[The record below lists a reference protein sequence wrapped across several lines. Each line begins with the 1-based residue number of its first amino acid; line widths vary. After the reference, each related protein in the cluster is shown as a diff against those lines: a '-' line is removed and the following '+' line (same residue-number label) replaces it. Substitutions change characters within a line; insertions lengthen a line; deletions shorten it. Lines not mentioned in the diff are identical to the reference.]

1 MDVNYSTNASLGLK
15 RCLCMCAE
23 TVVTAHVWE
32 SVVLVRRRMSTTS
45 TRSAYAIAR
54 HHTKAVPPL
63 LRRHYC
69 AAISAAQV
77 KKPVMP
83 TFVTEKLKDM
93 QLEIANQFIT
103 DAPLPTASYSP
114 ANAIPTTSSEFTSS
128 LEKMAKYY
136 FEQGGKMFRPTVAL
150 LMANACNVSA
160 PKDVRLECGSEEISI
175 NQYKIG
181 MISEMIHTASLVH
194 DDVIDGADIRRG
206 HASVNAIWGNKMA
219 VLVGDFILARATQ
232 ILCSIGRPNV
242 ISVMA
247 SIIED
252 LVMGEFMQMTAKAE
266 VPETRMEQYMQK
278 TFKKTASLF
287 ANSCKSVALLAEAS
301 ADLQWRA
308 SEYGR
313 HLGLAF
319 QLVDD
324 LLDFIASSDTVGK
337 PVAADLKLGLAT
349 GPVILA
355 AQQYPELNVLMA
367 RKFAER
373 GDVDRAR
380 DIVLNSDGIPRTRQL
395 AREHSQTAARL
406 AATLPN
412 NDGAADV
419 LVDFALSQLD
429 RQS

>member
-1 MDVNYSTNASLGLK
+1 MSAAS
-15 RCLCMCAE
+15 
-23 TVVTAHVWE
+23 
-32 SVVLVRRRMSTTS
+32 S
-45 TRSAYAIAR
+45 RSAAYRLAR
-54 HHTKAVPPL
+54 HQTQSVSPL
-63 LRRHYC
+63 IRRSYC
-69 AAISAAQV
+69 AATSIAQLR
-77 KKPVMP
+77 KPTIP
-83 TFVTEKLKDM
+83 AFVTEKLKDM
-93 QLEIANQFIT
+93 QIEIANQFIS
-103 DAPLPTASYSP
+103 DAPHQPASFTP
-114 ANAIPTTSSEFTSS
+114 ANTIPTSSSDFTNN

-150 LMANACNVSA
+150 LMANVCNAAA
-160 PKDVRLECGSEEISI
+160 PKSVRLECGNEEVSV

-194 DDVIDGADIRRG
+194 DDVIDGSDTRRG
-206 HASVNAIWGNKMA
+206 NASVNAIWGNKMA

-232 ILCSIGRPNV
+232 ILCSINRPNV
-242 ISVMA
+242 IAVMA

-252 LVMGEFMQMTAKAE
+252 LVMGEFMQMTEKTTASE
-266 VPETRMEQYMQK
+266 DRMQQYLQK

-287 ANSCKSVALLAEAS
+287 ANSCKSVALLAGTAE
-301 ADLQWRA
+301 LQWRA

-313 HLGLAF
+313 HLGIAF

-324 LLDFIASSDTVGK
+324 LLDFIASADMIGK

-380 DIVLNSDGIPRTRQL
+380 DIVLNSNGIERTRNL
-395 AREHSQTAARL
+395 ARQHSQDAARI
-406 AATLPN
+406 ASAFPN
-412 NDGAADV
+412 AEGSADV
-419 LVDFALSQLD
+419 LVDFALSQID

>member
-1 MDVNYSTNASLGLK
+1 MT
-15 RCLCMCAE
+15 
-23 TVVTAHVWE
+23 TA
-32 SVVLVRRRMSTTS
+32 S
-45 TRSAYAIAR
+45 TRSAYR
-54 HHTKAVPPL
+54 L
-63 LRRHYC
+63 
-69 AAISAAQV
+69 AAQETQRLSTFLPRNYCV
-77 KKPVMP
+77 ATSSAQLRKRTIPL
-83 TFVTEKLKDM
+83 FVTEKLKDM
-93 QLEIANQFIT
+93 QIEIANQFISNT
-103 DAPLPTASYSP
+103 PYS
-114 ANAIPTTSSEFTSS
+114 TTSYTPLNTISNTSSSFTTS

-136 FEQGGKMFRPTVAL
+136 FEQGGKMLRPTIAL
-150 LMANACNVSA
+150 LMASACNAAA
-160 PKDVRLECGSEEISI
+160 PKGVRLECGSEEVSL

-194 DDVIDGADIRRG
+194 DDVIDGADTRRG
-206 HASVNAIWGNKMA
+206 NASVNAIWGNKMA

-232 ILCSIGRPNV
+232 ILCSINRPNV

-252 LVMGEFMQMTAKAE
+252 LVMGEFMQMTAKTGATE
-266 VPETRMEQYMQK
+266 DTMEQYMEK

-287 ANSCKSVALLAEAS
+287 ANTCKSVALLAEGT

-313 HLGLAF
+313 HLGIAF

-324 LLDFIASSDTVGK
+324 VLDFISSADIVGK
-337 PVAADLKLGLAT
+337 PVSADLRLGLAT

-355 AQQYPELNVLMA
+355 AQQYPELNTLMA

-380 DIVLNSDGIPRTRQL
+380 NIVLNSDGITRTRKL
-395 AREHSQTAARL
+395 AQQHSQDAARL

-412 NDGAADV
+412 GEGAADV
-419 LVDFALSQLD
+419 LVDFALSQID
-429 RQS
+429 RQ

>member
-1 MDVNYSTNASLGLK
+1 
-15 RCLCMCAE
+15 
-23 TVVTAHVWE
+23 
-32 SVVLVRRRMSTTS
+32 MSSAS
-45 TRSAYAIAR
+45 TRSAYRLAR
-54 HHTKAVPPL
+54 HQTQSVSPL
-63 LRRHYC
+63 FRRNYC
-69 AAISAAQV
+69 VATSAAQLR
-77 KKPVMP
+77 KPTIP
-83 TFVTEKLKDM
+83 AFVTEKLKDM
-93 QLEIANQFIT
+93 QVEIASQFIS
-103 DAPLPTASYSP
+103 DVPQPTASYTP
-114 ANAIPTTSSEFTSS
+114 TNTIPTTSRDFTSN

-150 LMANACNVSA
+150 LMANACNISA
-160 PKDVRLECGSEEISI
+160 PKGVRLECGTEEVSL

-194 DDVIDGADIRRG
+194 DDVIDGADTRRG
-206 HASVNAIWGNKMA
+206 NASVNAIWGNKMA

-252 LVMGEFMQMTAKAE
+252 LVMGEFMQMTAKTEVAE
-266 VPETRMEQYMQK
+266 NRMEQYMQK

-287 ANSCKSVALLAEAS
+287 ANSCKSVALLAEANS
-301 ADLQWRA
+301 ELQWRA

-313 HLGLAF
+313 NLGIAF

-324 LLDFIASSDTVGK
+324 LLDFVASSDVVGK
-337 PVAADLKLGLAT
+337 PVAADLKLGLST

-355 AQQYPELNVLMA
+355 AQQYPELNILMA
-367 RKFAER
+367 RKFAEC

-380 DIVLNSDGIPRTRQL
+380 DIVLNSDGIERTRQL
-395 AREHSQTAARL
+395 ARQHSQNAARL
-406 AATLPN
+406 ASTLPN

>member
-1 MDVNYSTNASLGLK
+1 LINADSFLAFMSIRTENSL
-15 RCLCMCAE
+15 
-23 TVVTAHVWE
+23 
-32 SVVLVRRRMSTTS
+32 
-45 TRSAYAIAR
+45 
-54 HHTKAVPPL
+54 
-63 LRRHYC
+63 
-69 AAISAAQV
+69 
-77 KKPVMP
+77 
-83 TFVTEKLKDM
+83 
-93 QLEIANQFIT
+93 
-103 DAPLPTASYSP
+103 
-114 ANAIPTTSSEFTSS
+114 S
-128 LEKMAKYY
+128 L
-136 FEQGGKMFRPTVAL
+136 
-150 LMANACNVSA
+150 
-160 PKDVRLECGSEEISI
+160 

-194 DDVIDGADIRRG
+194 DDVIDGADTRRG
-206 HASVNAIWGNKMA
+206 NASVNAIWGNKMA

-232 ILCSIGRPNV
+232 ILCSINRPNV

-252 LVMGEFMQMTAKAE
+252 LVMGEFMQMTAKTGATE
-266 VPETRMEQYMQK
+266 DTMEQYMEK

-287 ANSCKSVALLAEAS
+287 ANTCKSVALLAEGT

-313 HLGLAF
+313 HLGIAF

-324 LLDFIASSDTVGK
+324 VLDFISSADIVGK
-337 PVAADLKLGLAT
+337 PVSADLRLGLAT

-355 AQQYPELNVLMA
+355 AQQYPELNTLMA

-380 DIVLNSDGIPRTRQL
+380 NIVLNSDGITRTRKL
-395 AREHSQTAARL
+395 AQQHSQDAARL

-412 NDGAADV
+412 GEGAADV
-419 LVDFALSQLD
+419 LVDFALSQID